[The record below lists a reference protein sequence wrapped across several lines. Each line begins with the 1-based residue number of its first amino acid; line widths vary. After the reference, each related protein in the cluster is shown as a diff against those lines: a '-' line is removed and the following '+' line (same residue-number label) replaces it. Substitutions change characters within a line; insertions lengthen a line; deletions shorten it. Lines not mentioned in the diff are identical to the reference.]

1 MRVFNMSHI
10 EGLVGRPLFWAAIVG
25 CLFAAPLLRGLA
37 NAKAPPPPPVLG
49 TFPDFALQDD
59 ARASVT
65 ARDLRGHAFVASIFC
80 AQCNEERAAA
90 AETLRALQ
98 RRTRQLGDE
107 LRLVSFSP
115 DGDAGALAALR
126 ERYGGSRRWMM
137 LAGLPDA
144 VRASFRTPRMLLLV
158 DAQLH
163 VRGAYLP
170 TVDGIALLLRDT
182 MLVVASS

>member
-1 MRVFNMSHI
+1 MSRMAA
-10 EGLVGRPLFWAAIVG
+10 LVGRPLFWAAVVG

-37 NAKAPPPPPVLG
+37 NAEAPPPPPVLAA
-49 TFPDFALQDD
+49 FPDFALQDD
-59 ARASVT
+59 ARGSVT
-65 ARDLRGHAFVASIFC
+65 ARDLRGHAFVASILC
-80 AQCNEERAAA
+80 ARCTEERAAA
-90 AETLRALQ
+90 AETLRVLQ

-115 DGDAGALAALR
+115 DGDADALAALR

-144 VRASFRTPRMLLLV
+144 VRAGFRSTRMLLLV
-158 DAQLH
+158 DAQLR

-170 TVDGIALLLRDT
+170 TADGIALLLRDT
-182 MLVVASS
+182 MLVVASG